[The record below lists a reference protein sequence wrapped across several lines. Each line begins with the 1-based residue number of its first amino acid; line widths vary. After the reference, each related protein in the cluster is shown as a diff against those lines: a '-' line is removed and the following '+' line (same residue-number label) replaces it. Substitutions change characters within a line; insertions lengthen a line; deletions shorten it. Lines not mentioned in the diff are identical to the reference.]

1 MVQKTED
8 ELQTSVFQVNKMC
21 SQHNFKISTRKSKI
35 MSFKE
40 NYTVKNQV
48 LTDGTKPQQ
57 TSYFNLC
64 GVI

>member
-1 MVQKTED
+1 
-8 ELQTSVFQVNKMC
+8 
-21 SQHNFKISTRKSKI
+21 